1 MEDLKN
7 NQIYPNTDS
16 ILECQGLTKYFGA
29 KHALENITLSL
40 PRGKIIGLLGPNGSG
55 KSTLIKLTEGLLSPT
70 KGDLRIAGMPIGVD
84 TKKIVAYL
92 PERTYL
98 NNWMNVE
105 QLLNFFEDFYENFNR
120 EKACDMLQRLH
131 INPRDRL
138 KTMSK
143 GTKEKVQLIL
153 VMSRE
158 ADLYLLD
165 EPIGGVDPAARDY
178 ILNTIITNYNTNGT
192 ILISTHLITD
202 IEQILDEV
210 VMINQGNLVLHKS
223 VDDIRA
229 EEGKSVDALFR
240 EVFRC

>member
-1 MEDLKN
+1 MDKTE
-7 NQIYPNTDS
+7 I
-16 ILECQGLTKYFGA
+16 ILECGGLCKYFGA
-29 KHALENITLSL
+29 KRALDNISLAL

-55 KSTLIKLTEGLLSPT
+55 KSTLIKLAEGLLTPT
-70 KGDLRIAGMPIGVD
+70 KGDIRIAGMPVGVE

-98 NNWMNVE
+98 DNSMNVE
-105 QLLNFFEDFYENFNR
+105 QILAYFSDFYENFDR
-120 EKACDMLQRLH
+120 EKAYDMLERLH
-131 INPRDRL
+131 ISPKDRL

-153 VMSRE
+153 VMSRR

-178 ILNTIITNYNTNGT
+178 ILNTIITNYNPEGT
-192 ILISTHLITD
+192 ILISTHLIMD
-202 IEQILDEV
+202 IEQVLDEV

-223 VDDIRA
+223 VEDIRA
-229 EEGKSVDALFR
+229 EEGKSVDTLFR